1 MDEPDLLSAEHLY
14 LLLASAIGPVMLRW
28 LQNLQSFLEPV
39 TMAATAGLRPAM
51 DKEALAPRN
60 TVGWDEIC
68 NFHAAPLTW
77 SKARRDLK
85 YEEGMA
91 LGVGLIRLLLW
102 HLLQPAV
109 YFYLIHVYRRQL
121 SNAIF
126 GLAVVVVVGV
136 REGLYMVFTLIAL
149 VVNPAFLLI
158 NLNTDDDFHKRVAM
172 KATYVFA
179 PEFYVFQLSSPCK
192 PMCKWLLSHGFL
204 LHGCRRHLRARG
216 TVHRAV
222 ASPLPRPARRLLR
235 SLDSRRIGKNCRRQY
250 SRIYNI
256 TYEVKNPK

>member
-14 LLLASAIGPVMLRW
+14 LLLAAAIGPVMLRW
-28 LQNLQSFLEPV
+28 LQNFLEPV

-126 GLAVVVVVGV
+126 GLAVVVGV

-158 NLNTDDDFHKRVAM
+158 NLNTDDDFHKRVAW

-179 PEFYVFQLSSPCK
+179 PEFYVFQALANLCASGYF
-192 PMCKWLLSHGFL
+192 PMVFCFKVAADICGLVALCIGLSHPPFPDPL
-204 LHGCRRHLRARG
+204 
-216 TVHRAV
+216 AV
-222 ASPLPRPARRLLR
+222 CFALSIAGGLVKPLALCHAY
-235 SLDSRRIGKNCRRQY
+235 G
-250 SRIYNI
+250 
-256 TYEVKNPK
+256 